1 MKKKLIIINGPSGA
15 GKSTAC
21 DLLYRKI
28 DKSVWLDGDW
38 CWLMNPWN
46 FCDENKRMVENNIS
60 FILNSYLKNKNIN
73 CIIFSWVIP
82 QEDIFDLILKKLDK
96 NKCEVVKISLI
107 CSKKEIE
114 RRNKNKSKVCI
125 NRSNVNLG
133 NYKKMNTFKINTT
146 NKKPKEVVDSVL
158 NIIG

>member
-1 MKKKLIIINGPSGA
+1 MDKKLVIINGPSGA

-21 DLLYRKI
+21 DLLYKKI
-28 DKSVWLDGDW
+28 NKSVWLDGDW

-60 FILNSYLKNKNIN
+60 YILNSYLKNKNID

-82 QEDIFDLILKKLDK
+82 QEYIFDLILKKLK
-96 NKCEVVKISLI
+96 ENKCKIFKISLI

-114 RRNKNKSKVCI
+114 RRNKNKTHVNESD
-125 NRSNVNLG
+125 VNLE
-133 NYKKMNTFKINTT
+133 NYKKMNTLKINTT
-146 NKKPKEVVDSVL
+146 NKKPKEVADCIL